1 MEKLRLLMVDSDP
14 IIRFNLLELL
24 NMHNCFRLEAELETT
39 EEALDH
45 ILTHE
50 VDVVFIN
57 CQPADPSRTSQGTCL
72 PLMLESK
79 YPDIQVIAYS
89 GSPEDAYSA
98 VRNGC
103 SGFFTLPAEPV
114 DLHRIVNRLCYIYQL
129 QRLRDETAHSS
140 LMIKTRSGYDML
152 QVRQIL
158 FLERIGRS
166 CRIHMEDGRQ
176 VELVGYSMA
185 ELERMLKKRGFFR
198 CHQSFLVNLAKV
210 AMIQSDNDSKHY
222 AVRFVGLDGEI
233 AVSRE
238 KYMEM
243 LTLLREKYGRLER

>member
-152 QVRQIL
+152 QVRQL
-158 FLERIGRS
+158 SL
-166 CRIHMEDGRQ
+166 IH
-176 VELVGYSMA
+176 
-185 ELERMLKKRGFFR
+185 
-198 CHQSFLVNLAKV
+198 
-210 AMIQSDNDSKHY
+210 I
-222 AVRFVGLDGEI
+222 
-233 AVSRE
+233 
-238 KYMEM
+238 
-243 LTLLREKYGRLER
+243 

>member
-14 IIRFNLLELL
+14 IIRLNLLELL

-140 LMIKTRSGYDML
+140 TRKFSFWNGSAAAAASTWRTGGRWSWWATAWRNWSG
-152 QVRQIL
+152 
-158 FLERIGRS
+158 
-166 CRIHMEDGRQ
+166 C
-176 VELVGYSMA
+176 
-185 ELERMLKKRGFFR
+185 
-198 CHQSFLVNLAKV
+198 
-210 AMIQSDNDSKHY
+210 
-222 AVRFVGLDGEI
+222 
-233 AVSRE
+233 
-238 KYMEM
+238 
-243 LTLLREKYGRLER
+243 

>member
-89 GSPEDAYSA
+89 DSPEDAYSA

-129 QRLRDETAHSS
+129 QRLRDETAYSS